1 MDIRIYDTREEMG
14 RAAALDIEHAIAD
27 VLSKKPLCNMI
38 FAVAPSQNEVLA
50 ALVKSESI
58 EWSRVNAFHMDEYI
72 GLPAHAPQGFA
83 NFLRRALF
91 EKVPLGSVS
100 CMDST
105 AQPEEEIRRYSGLIL
120 ENPCDIVVLGI
131 GENGHLAFNDP
142 HVALFDDP
150 LTVKIVELDP
160 VCRTQQVHDGCFETL
175 GQVPEKAMTLT
186 IPALLRAGKAFCIVP
201 GRAKALAVRNT
212 VLGEIRE
219 SCPASVLRRH
229 PDAVLY
235 LDKDSGQLIKGSAP
249 LQK

>member
-1 MDIRIYDTREEMG
+1 MDIRIFETREEMG
-14 RAAALDIEHAIAD
+14 TAAALDIEHAIAD
-27 VLSKKPLCNMI
+27 VLSKKQSCNMI
-38 FAVAPSQNEVLA
+38 FAAAPSQNEVLA

-72 GLPAHAPQGFA
+72 GLPSHAPQGFA

-91 EKVPLGSVS
+91 EKVPLGSVN

-105 AQPEEEIRRYSGLIL
+105 AQPEEETTRYSSLIL

-150 LTVKIVELDP
+150 LTVKIVELDL

-175 GQVPEKAMTLT
+175 DQVPEKAITLT
-186 IPALLRAGKAFCIVP
+186 IPALLRARKAFCIVP
-201 GRAKALAVRNT
+201 GKAKAMAVRNT
-212 VLGEIRE
+212 VQGEICE
-219 SCPASVLRRH
+219 SCPACVLRRH

-235 LDKDSGQLIKGSAP
+235 LDKDSGQLLKDSAY
-249 LQK
+249 